1 MDADHD
7 LSPPVAV
14 VFHLFQLVIDAV
26 ARCRNGLNHAGPGAV
41 WTGLAQ
47 GAFQR
52 LPDTLARNGYQA
64 ELVELENLVGSLVL
78 GDLLGERFHDPLAV
92 LALVHVDKVDHD
104 DPAQVPQTDLLDD
117 LPDCFQ
123 VGTGDRLFQTVPAPH
138 ELPGVDVDTYEGF
151 CLVDNDIAAALQ
163 PDLGLQQLLGLSRD
177 PIFVEDV
184 GVLCKELHPV
194 HEIRI
199 DFVHKLDNSLVFR
212 LFVHTDRR
220 ELKRELIPQ
229 KPLHEV
235 QLRMNQRRPRRLFRP
250 SPNVLP
256 KLNQIVQIVGQ
267 VLFGVLLR
275 GRPDDDS
282 SAKPVPILKN
292 NVLQAA
298 ALRIG
303 RDLAGNSDVI
313 YRRHI
318 D

>member
-1 MDADHD
+1 M
-7 LSPPVAV
+7 
-14 VFHLFQLVIDAV
+14 
-26 ARCRNGLNHAGPGAV
+26 
-41 WTGLAQ
+41 
-47 GAFQR
+47 
-52 LPDTLARNGYQA
+52 
-64 ELVELENLVGSLVL
+64 
-78 GDLLGERFHDPLAV
+78 
-92 LALVHVDKVDHD
+92 
-104 DPAQVPQTDLLDD
+104 
-117 LPDCFQ
+117 
-123 VGTGDRLFQTVPAPH
+123 
-138 ELPGVDVDTYEGF
+138 
-151 CLVDNDIAAALQ
+151 
-163 PDLGLQQLLGLSRD
+163 
-177 PIFVEDV
+177 
-184 GVLCKELHPV
+184 
-194 HEIRI
+194 HEIRV
-199 DFVHKLDNSLVFR
+199 DLVHKLDDPLVFR
-212 LFVHTDRR
+212 LLVYTDRR

-235 QLRMNQRRPRRLFRP
+235 QLRMNQRRPRGLFRP